1 MESHDYDNRSAVE
14 DWEDYFTKWQHTR
27 ESIRSRTDAFLDIS
41 FGAHPRERIDW
52 FPANTPTCTVIFIH
66 GGYWQ
71 WNHKDEFTFL
81 AEPWLNAGADV
92 AMLGY
97 PLAPEATVPQ
107 IIESVKRGVAFI
119 KGESKFEIILMG
131 WSAGAQLA
139 AKAGSKAD
147 KIICL
152 SGIYDM
158 RPLLDTPIND
168 GLRLVPE
175 IAATCSPFLNPPQ
188 VNCLV
193 GVGADERL
201 ALRRQAEAYS
211 AALQAREVPVL
222 FREWT
227 GLHHYSILDE
237 CASENSEV
245 FKDMKKF
252 VFS

>member
-1 MESHDYDNRSAVE
+1 MKSHDYDNRSAVE
-14 DWEDYFTKWQHTR
+14 DWEDYFAKWQHRSKSVRTR
-27 ESIRSRTDAFLDIS
+27 SDAFLDIS
-41 FGAHPRERIDW
+41 FGAHPRESIDW

-97 PLAPEATVPQ
+97 PLVPEATVPQ
-107 IIESVKRGVAFI
+107 IIES
-119 KGESKFEIILMG
+119 
-131 WSAGAQLA
+131 
-139 AKAGSKAD
+139 GSKAD